1 MGSADDQRLQRMTI
15 FPSSLCML
23 KRCIAQIDS
32 STSPGIR
39 MIALQDNPAGRGNQ
53 IAPSIHSGIGN
64 KA

>member
-1 MGSADDQRLQRMTI
+1 MTL
-15 FPSSLCML
+15 FPSSPGVLE
-23 KRCIAQIDS
+23 RGIALIDS
-32 STSPGIR
+32 NTSPVIR